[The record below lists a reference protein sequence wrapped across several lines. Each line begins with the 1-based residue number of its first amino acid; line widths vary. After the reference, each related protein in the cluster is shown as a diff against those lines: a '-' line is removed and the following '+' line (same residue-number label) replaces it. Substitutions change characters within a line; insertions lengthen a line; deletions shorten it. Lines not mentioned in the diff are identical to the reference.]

1 MNESQFDTLHDLGKR
16 IVENYNKEKELK
28 EEKDMLKASHTP
40 YENFFIGTSIFELR
54 KKYQGK

>member
-1 MNESQFDTLHDLGKR
+1 MNKSQFNTLSNLETH
-16 IVENYNKEKELK
+16 IIENYNKEKGLK